1 MRKIYII
8 LLFCLI
14 TTPPLFSQ
22 WVQQPTGT
30 TADLYSIKF
39 INRYTGWACGGG
51 VILKTTNSGNNW
63 NLLSLPVSKQF
74 FKLHPVDSNVIYCVG
89 MFETIIKSTNGGT
102 NWQIIRDGPYMSNTY
117 YCCYFIN
124 QNTGW
129 ISGGGEQKILKT
141 TNGGITFDSIV
152 TFTPG
157 FIKDIYFRDSLTGLY
172 CDDNGAVRKTT
183 NGGYNW
189 FSINIPVG
197 TFSYDFRNFSFINNL
212 SGWTI
217 TFSGKVFKTTDFG
230 SNWDSTCTIQNGG
243 NELHCIFFSSNNIGY
258 AGGAGYYLYRT
269 TNSGYNWVQHYI
281 PYPLNGASSFYF
293 FNDSVGWKVTNSGKI
308 CYTTNG
314 GQNTQFVNNNGEYTN
329 SFSLFQNYPNPFNLT
344 TSIEFNIQDNGFYKL
359 EVFDLL
365 GREIKTLVNEFKQAG
380 SYLVSFNGSEFASGI
395 YFYRIEAG
403 NFTQVK
409 RMVLIK

>member
-1 MRKIYII
+1 MKKIINIFLTFHFSII
-8 LLFCLI
+8 I
-14 TTPPLFSQ
+14 ANAQ
-22 WVQQPTGT
+22 WIQQPTGT
-30 TADLYSIKF
+30 TSDLYCIKF

-63 NLLSLPVSKQF
+63 NLLSLPVSKQL

-102 NWQIIRDGPYMSNTY
+102 NWQVIRDGPYMSNTY

-124 QNTGW
+124 HNTGW

-152 TFTPG
+152 TVTYG
-157 FIKDIYFRDSLTGLY
+157 FIKDIYFRDSLVGLY

-212 SGWTI
+212 TGWTI
-217 TFSGKVFKTTDFG
+217 TFSGKIFKTTDFG
-230 SNWDSTCTIQNGG
+230 SNWDSTCTIQNSG

-269 TNSGYNWVQHYI
+269 TNSGFNWIQHYI

-293 FNDSVGWKVTNSGKI
+293 INDSVGWKVTNSGKI

-314 GQNTQFVNNNGEYTN
+314 GQNTLFANNNEKYSN
-329 SFSLFQNYPNPFNLT
+329 SFSLIQNYPNPFNIQT
-344 TSIEFNIQDNGFYKL
+344 TIKFVINKKDTYKFEIFDILGKKIDELFNKELRD
-359 EVFDLL
+359 
-365 GREIKTLVNEFKQAG
+365 G
-380 SYLVSFNGSEFASGI
+380 SYKIKYIADKLTSGI
-395 YFYRIEAG
+395 YFYKLSSEKMYYTKK
-403 NFTQVK
+403 FL
-409 RMVLIK
+409 LIK